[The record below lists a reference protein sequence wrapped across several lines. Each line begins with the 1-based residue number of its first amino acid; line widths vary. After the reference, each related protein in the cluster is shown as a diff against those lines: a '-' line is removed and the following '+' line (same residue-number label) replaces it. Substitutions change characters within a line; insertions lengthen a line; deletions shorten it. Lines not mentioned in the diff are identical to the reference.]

1 MSGSWVRKYAKKQLL
16 TQNNVTPN
24 QNILQ
29 LIQNIEI
36 LFHNNVQ
43 YESLI
48 FILKTFWHS
57 DNKDIHYRT
66 ILKRY
71 NPFPFQISEKHICNT
86 ITSSTDLFI

>member
-48 FILKTFWHS
+48 FMFKTFWPS
-57 DNKDIHYRT
+57 DNKDIHNKT
-66 ILKRY
+66 ILNRY
-71 NPFPFQISEKHICNT
+71 NPFPFQIS
-86 ITSSTDLFI
+86 